1 MFYIVLSLVHR
12 EKTPCGVFGT
22 SARQRTKQQKVMWA
36 VKTNLHWSMHQ
47 PALNAKLKM
56 QVEQT
61 DRNVGSKT
69 VLQKRSETLGN
80 GPKSIAL
87 YSVIL
92 HRPHSL
98 TRWRCT
104 IYFFRISC
112 CIHLEV
118 PSTRNAFVFFQI
130 VVSLWYNL

>member
-1 MFYIVLSLVHR
+1 MHR

-47 PALNAKLKM
+47 LALNAKLKM

-61 DRNVGSKT
+61 DRKKRSKT
-69 VLQKRSETLGN
+69 GWQKPSETLGN
-80 GPKSIAL
+80 GPKSTIAL
-87 YSVIL
+87 YSTVIL

-104 IYFFRISC
+104 TIYFCRISC

-118 PSTRNAFVFFQI
+118 PSTRNVAFVFFQI